1 MASRFPRRKLLLVE
15 DDNSLRSSLK
25 EFLLRA
31 GYSVQAVKNAH
42 EALAIVSCFRPQ
54 VLVCNARLS
63 TISGADLALELLK
76 CMPSCKIVLLLAN
89 SSGDVVSRADIKPR
103 HFHVVE
109 GQLPPSELL
118 SKLDQA
124 CSPDSFVGPAAAS

>member
-1 MASRFPRRKLLLVE
+1 MRKLLLVE

-25 EFLLRA
+25 DVLLRA

-54 VLVCNARLS
+54 VLVCNAHLS

-76 CMPSCKIVLLLAN
+76 CMPTCKIVLLLAN
-89 SSGDVVSRADIKPR
+89 SSGDVVSRPDIKPR

-109 GQLPPSELL
+109 AKVPANELL
-118 SKLDQA
+118 SRLDQA
-124 CSPDSFVGPAAAS
+124 CWSDSFVGPAAAS